1 MPERKFLTVYF
12 SWGGHTRKAA
22 WLIAETTGGDTF
34 ELRPEKSYSRIYPIC
49 AAQAKRERD
58 KDARPSF
65 AGDIADISQ

>member
-22 WLIAETTGGDTF
+22 RLIAETTGGDTF

-58 KDARPSF
+58 KDVRYS
-65 AGDIADISQ
+65 